1 MLKTII
7 GGASN
12 IEASLISSTMAKSYG
27 EGVVEEKV
35 YSLEEPR
42 LKVDVRMAMRDLEVV
57 AVFLGKG
64 YQSLESLI
72 SGYSSKNLYCY
83 SDVNELKGILN
94 KNFGM
99 DFEIESQEEN
109 TPTIEPI
116 KDPEFAIFQGWMA
129 SYNLSFKDII
139 AKFDGIRAIEKAF
152 EDSQNRILDLESK
165 VNTSEIAEDISSS
178 ITLVQEG
185 VSNEDYSA
193 LESRIKELTK
203 EKKELTKE
211 KEDLVLRLQ
220 NKVEE
225 NNNLTSLNLAQ
236 KNRIIELSTSE
247 SNEEDLK
254 TQIENLK
261 TQIETQ
267 KEIFQGKLTNL
278 QEERNLYFNK
288 YKNLEDKQES
298 DESLKL
304 SISDK
309 DTQIESLKQELEEAK
324 NKVTQF
330 EELQNKVT
338 SLNEDISN
346 LNFDLESKNNE
357 VELLRAEK
365 QDLAD
370 KLNNI
375 DLSETDELKNTIQNL
390 GKSNET
396 LSQDNSNLRRDI
408 TELNRRLLSSSGEG
422 TLDISSNFRKVL
434 EGVSLDTKYYR
445 IFSMPSYTDKLEF
458 VFAGSHK
465 SMSFMYKMVEEK
477 IKASGENTLVV
488 DLSAE
493 TYLDYYFS
501 MGKVTNVANYL
512 DGKRLASNFKE
523 MFVGSSTLKAMG
535 TAWAWGGY
543 NNFAMYDFEWSSILE
558 DYLSLGFKVVV
569 IGGSLGDSFSRSL
582 LASVSGVFDP
592 TIYTE
597 SFSLALRSTMYNL
610 GIVGGSITSK
620 IVSGKPKSSIS
631 KAILASLE
639 RKGYSL
645 EVIDD

>member
-7 GGASN
+7 GGASS

-72 SGYSSKNLYCY
+72 SGYSAKNLYCY
-83 SDVNELKGILN
+83 SNVNELKGILN

-129 SYNLSFKDII
+129 SYQLSFKDII
-139 AKFDGIRAIEKAF
+139 AKFDGIRGTEKAL
-152 EDSQNRILDLESK
+152 EDAQNRILDLESK
-165 VNTSEIAEDISSS
+165 VNTSEIAEDISSA
-178 ITLVQEG
+178 ITVVQDG

-193 LESRIKELTK
+193 LESRI
-203 EKKELTKE
+203 KELTKE

-247 SNEEDLK
+247 SNVEDLK

-324 NKVTQF
+324 NKVTLF

-365 QDLAD
+365 QDLEN
-370 KLNNI
+370 KLNNV

-390 GKSNET
+390 EKSNET

-408 TELNRRLLSSSGEG
+408 TELNRRLLSSGSEG
-422 TLDISSNFRKVL
+422 TLDISANFRKIL

-465 SMSFMYKMVEEK
+465 SLSFMYKMVEEK

-501 MGKVTNVANYL
+501 MSKVTNVANYL

-523 MFVGSSTLKAMG
+523 MFVGSSTLRAMG

-558 DYLSLGFKVVV
+558 DYLSLGFKVIV

-597 SFSLALRSTMYNL
+597 SFSLALRSAMYNL

>member
-7 GGASN
+7 GGASKE
-12 IEASLISSTMAKSYG
+12 EASLISSTMAKSYG
-27 EGVVEEKV
+27 GGVVDEKV
-35 YSLEEPR
+35 YSLDEPR
-42 LKVDVRMAMRDLEVV
+42 LKVDVRLAMRDLEVV
-57 AVFLGKG
+57 AVFLGTG

-72 SGYSSKNLYCY
+72 SGYSSQNLYCY
-83 SDVNELKGILN
+83 SDVNELKDILN

-99 DFEIESQEEN
+99 DFKIESDEGSIPN
-109 TPTIEPI
+109 IEPI
-116 KDPEFAIFQGWMA
+116 KDPEFAIFEGWMA
-129 SYNLSFKDII
+129 SYQLSFRDII
-139 AKFDGIRAIEKAF
+139 AKFDGVRGTERALEEAN
-152 EDSQNRILDLESK
+152 ERILDLESK
-165 VNTSEIAEDISSS
+165 VNTSEIAEDISSA

-185 VSNEDYSA
+185 VSSEDYSN
-193 LESRIKELTK
+193 LESRIE
-203 EKKELTKE
+203 ELTKE
-211 KEDLVLRLQ
+211 KEELVKEKEGLLARYSE
-220 NKVEE
+220 KVEE

-236 KNRIIELSTSE
+236 KNRITELE
-247 SNEEDLK
+247 SSDSKEEDLK

-278 QEERNLYFNK
+278 QEERDLYFNK
-288 YKNLEDKQES
+288 YKDLEDKQES
-298 DESLKL
+298 SESLKL

-324 NKVTQF
+324 NKVTQYR
-330 EELQNKVT
+330 ELQNNVT

-357 VELLRAEK
+357 VELLRSEK
-365 QDLAD
+365 QELEN

-375 DLSETDELKNTIQNL
+375 NLSEVDELKNTIQTL
-390 GKSNET
+390 EKSNET
-396 LSQDNSNLRRDI
+396 LSQDNVNLRKDI
-408 TELNRRLLSSSGEG
+408 TELNRRLLSSDGEG
-422 TLDISSNFRKVL
+422 TLDISANFRKVL

-465 SMSFMYKMVEEK
+465 SLSFMYKMVEEK

-523 MFVGSSTLKAMG
+523 MFVGSSTLRAMG

-543 NNFAMYDFEWSSILE
+543 NNFAMYDFDWASILE

-597 SFSLALRSTMYNL
+597 SFSLALRSAMYNL

-645 EVIDD
+645 EVIDG